1 MITYFAAPTNF
12 TSRSHKTHNA
22 AHSDYVCITHPA
34 HPLRGQSFPVIPQQ
48 KQTHP
53 HLVQI
58 RLADDECRFI
68 PLAWTDQVPPP
79 ISQPGARFLLE
90 KLLALRRKVTDL
102 LAAGQPPTI
111 LPLKISQ
118 VKGGSDDLLMVQADR
133 KTTSPGDRHVT
144 ADDPAPNKDSTGGQT
159 ERC

>member
-1 MITYFAAPTNF
+1 MTTYVVAPTNY
-12 TSRSHKTHNA
+12 TNRSHKTHNLA
-22 AHSDYVCITHPA
+22 QSDYVCITHPA

-79 ISQPGARFLLE
+79 ISQPGARFLLD
-90 KLLALRRKVTDL
+90 KLLALRQKVTDL
-102 LAAGQPPTI
+102 LAAGQQPII
-111 LPLKISQ
+111 LPPEIDPI
-118 VKGGSDDLLMVQADR
+118 KGESDDLPMVQTDR
-133 KTTSPGDRHVT
+133 KATSPGGRPIT
-144 ADDPAPNKDSTGGQT
+144 ADDPASNNNSTGGST

>member
-1 MITYFAAPTNF
+1 MIVHVVAPTNY
-12 TSRSHKTHNA
+12 TSRSHKTHNLA
-22 AHSDYVCITHPA
+22 QSDYVCITHPA

-90 KLLALRRKVTDL
+90 KLLALHQKVTDL
-102 LAAGQPPTI
+102 LAAGQQPII
-111 LPLKISQ
+111 LPPEIDPI
-118 VKGGSDDLLMVQADR
+118 KGGSDDSLMVQADR
-133 KTTSPGDRHVT
+133 KTTSSGGRPFT
-144 ADDPAPNKDSTGGQT
+144 ADDPAPNNNSTGGST
-159 ERC
+159 EPC